1 MKTYTVDADGVPALA
16 FRAKD
21 DDAAAAWL
29 TGWVG
34 KWYAGTFA
42 VRNKAL
48 KVRPATIPE
57 QAAWRAQSVRM
68 QCEFEGV
75 EKYFADEGGEMPD
88 VLPNPDTHLCTL
100 GEDSDTASRGEQTS
114 GDSDAVETGDAA
126 HLARA
131 ENGTRRKR

>member
-21 DDAAAAWL
+21 DDAAATWL

-48 KVRPATIPE
+48 K
-57 QAAWRAQSVRM
+57 S
-68 QCEFEGV
+68 
-75 EKYFADEGGEMPD
+75 
-88 VLPNPDTHLCTL
+88 
-100 GEDSDTASRGEQTS
+100 S
-114 GDSDAVETGDAA
+114 GDDAGTGSVACPKRQDAV
-126 HLARA
+126 
-131 ENGTRRKR
+131 

>member
-75 EKYFADEGGEMPD
+75 EKYFADEEGAM
-88 VLPNPDTHLCTL
+88 PNPDTLLCTL
-100 GEDSDTASRGEQTS
+100 GEDSDTAVITLE
-114 GDSDAVETGDAA
+114 DDKP
-126 HLARA
+126 AR
-131 ENGTRRKR
+131 

>member
-42 VRNKAL
+42 ARNKAL
-48 KVRPATIPE
+48 TVRPATIPE

-75 EKYFADEGGEMPD
+75 EKYFADEEGEMP
-88 VLPNPDTHLCTL
+88 
-100 GEDSDTASRGEQTS
+100 STAQPGHTPVYAWRGQRHCCHHR
-114 GDSDAVETGDAA
+114 G
-126 HLARA
+126 R
-131 ENGTRRKR
+131 

>member
-21 DDAAAAWL
+21 DDAAATWL

-48 KVRPATIPE
+48 KIVRRRCRNRQRGVPKASGC
-57 QAAWRAQSVRM
+57 SVNLK
-68 QCEFEGV
+68 G
-75 EKYFADEGGEMPD
+75 
-88 VLPNPDTHLCTL
+88 
-100 GEDSDTASRGEQTS
+100 
-114 GDSDAVETGDAA
+114 
-126 HLARA
+126 
-131 ENGTRRKR
+131 

>member
-42 VRNKAL
+42 ARNKAL
-48 KVRPATIPE
+48 TVRPATIPE

-68 QCEFEGV
+68 QCQFEGV
-75 EKYFADEGGEMPD
+75 EKYFADEEGEMPD
-88 VLPNPDTHLCTL
+88 VLPNPDTHLCML
-100 GEDSDTASRGEQTS
+100 GKDSDTAVIT
-114 GDSDAVETGDAA
+114 VEDNKP
-126 HLARA
+126 AR
-131 ENGTRRKR
+131 

>member
-42 VRNKAL
+42 ARNKAL
-48 KVRPATIPE
+48 TVRPATIPE

-68 QCEFEGV
+68 QCEFMRERPAFR
-75 EKYFADEGGEMPD
+75 YFNGG
-88 VLPNPDTHLCTL
+88 
-100 GEDSDTASRGEQTS
+100 SASAT
-114 GDSDAVETGDAA
+114 VT
-126 HLARA
+126 
-131 ENGTRRKR
+131 

>member
-42 VRNKAL
+42 ARNKAL
-48 KVRPATIPE
+48 TVRPATIPE

-75 EKYFADEGGEMPD
+75 EKYFADEEGEMPD

-100 GEDSDTASRGEQTS
+100 GRTATLLSPPWKMTSRRGKQTVS
-114 GDSDAVETGDAA
+114 RFPFVPLGIDV
-126 HLARA
+126 
-131 ENGTRRKR
+131 

>member
-42 VRNKAL
+42 ARNKAL
-48 KVRPATIPE
+48 TVRPATIPE

-75 EKYFADEGGEMPD
+75 EKYFADEQGEMPD

-100 GEDSDTASRGEQTS
+100 ERTATLLSSPWKMTSRRGEQTVS
-114 GDSDAVETGDAA
+114 SFQFVP
-126 HLARA
+126 L
-131 ENGTRRKR
+131 GTALGH